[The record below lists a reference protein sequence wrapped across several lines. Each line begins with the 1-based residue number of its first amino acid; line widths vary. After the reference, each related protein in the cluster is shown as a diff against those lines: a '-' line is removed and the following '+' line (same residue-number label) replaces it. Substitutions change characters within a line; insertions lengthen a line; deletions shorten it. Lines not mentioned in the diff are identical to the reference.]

1 MNVSGGVM
9 TKVLVIDDE
18 EGIRD
23 LLDTLLTRKGYTVV
37 LASGG
42 RKGVE
47 LFRRERPDVV
57 VLDLKMPEMDGLAVL
72 QHIRNLTPSQPVIIL
87 TGAGLPAAE
96 EQLRAYGVSAYVEKE
111 FSLHRLGDALNRI
124 LVASQS
130 ATLANASDKAAII
143 KGTQ

>member
-1 MNVSGGVM
+1 M

-96 EQLRAYGVSAYVEKE
+96 EQLRAYGV
-111 FSLHRLGDALNRI
+111 
-124 LVASQS
+124 
-130 ATLANASDKAAII
+130 
-143 KGTQ
+143 